1 MGKTVC
7 SFYESIGDFA
17 AELDRLPSE
26 QKTRMSASGFN
37 GNETFAQARQ
47 SLVKGKLDVVPRA
60 DALMTKLAGDAIE
73 LGHTQWEQ
81 SVAGFIPCVPAYLS
95 GSPESMYR
103 PVEVQSDRAPVRVF
117 ASVCVSAGIS
127 TDNLEKRG
135 IAILALC
142 QKLTS
147 IRPVEL
153 YLYADMGGSGWACIP
168 CIKVE
173 TSPLDLSTATYAL
186 SGAAFL
192 RQLCFAWAHERGWET
207 EWAWGRDPNS
217 SDAQSKTRK
226 LLGLEDTDL
235 LIPGGYADD
244 PIIKKPVEWLN
255 KQISKYTAELEAA

>member
-1 MGKTVC
+1 MSKTVC

-17 AELDRLPSE
+17 AELDRLPDSWKQDWAKE
-26 QKTRMSASGFN
+26 WN
-37 GNETFAQARQ
+37 GNETFAQARR

-60 DALMTKLAGDAIE
+60 NALMEKLAGDAIE

-103 PVEVQSDRAPVRVF
+103 PTEVQSDRAPVRIF
-117 ASVCVSAGIS
+117 ASVCVSAGID
-127 TDNLEKRG
+127 TDDLEKRG

-192 RQLCFAWAHERGWET
+192 RQLCFAWARERGWNS
-207 EWAWGRDPNS
+207 EWAWASDPNS
-217 SDAQSKTRK
+217 KTAQDKTRA
-226 LLGLEDTDL
+226 LLGLEDNDL
-235 LIPGGYADD
+235 LIPGGYATD

-255 KQISKYTAELEAA
+255 KQIAKYTADLEAA